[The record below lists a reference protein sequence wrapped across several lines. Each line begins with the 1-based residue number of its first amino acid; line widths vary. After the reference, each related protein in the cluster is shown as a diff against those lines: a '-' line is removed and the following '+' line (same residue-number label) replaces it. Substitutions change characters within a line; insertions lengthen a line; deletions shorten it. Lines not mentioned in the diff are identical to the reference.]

1 MLSDSEID
9 KRFGYHPAD
18 TGDKQ
23 YAHGQVRAGC
33 KALAKFL
40 NTEVPDGREKS
51 IVFTKLEEVMY
62 WANAGVARSMAA
74 NNNGTD

>member
-1 MLSDSEID
+1 MLSEADLD
-9 KRFGYHPAD
+9 RRFNFHPAD

-23 YAHGQVRAGC
+23 YAHTQVRTGC

-62 WANAGVARSMAA
+62 WANAGVARALAA
-74 NNNGTD
+74 QGDDDA